1 MKKLLPALLV
11 LLLAFAS
18 CKKDAPPASNPTT
31 PTSTTGQA
39 PAQVTVSG
47 ISPSSGDAGTVVTIS
62 GTNFGTSTTGVVVSF
77 NGVTGTIQSVTAT
90 EIKVVV
96 PVTTSGTV
104 TVTVGSQT
112 ITGPMFTFVPAF
124 LAAPYVSGDV
134 TLKTQ
139 AEVDAFVA
147 INKGKQLQITGNL
160 NIGVP
165 NFYDN
170 QTNDITSVAG
180 LSNITS
186 VSGRIFFNK
195 INVTEASFLNAI
207 TAVGGIYISS
217 GGFTSLSFN
226 NLKSFSGSFIIE
238 YLSNLTHVS
247 INALTNVAEVRFT
260 SCPLVT
266 DLSFLNSVTS
276 ANRIDL
282 SGLGVNSITMDN
294 LTSLTGNSTIIF
306 GISINNNNSLTK
318 VSFKSLKTIVP
329 PSLIVGNSISIT
341 NCPLLSNLDFS
352 SLTSV
357 GGKIMLS
364 GINIIDLNAFSSL
377 QSLGAIQITG
387 NPALASLHGLE
398 HLTSLT
404 MPALS
409 TQLFTGTV
417 FNGIYITNNA
427 KLSTLSGL
435 QNITSVPLASIT
447 GNVLLNDFCPLKVP
461 IIALSQLPAYPYTY
475 RNTSDMNV
483 QTSQPAL
490 TLTNNGNYAT
500 TQDALAAVALCK

>member
-77 NGVTGTIQSVTAT
+77 NGVTGTVQSVTAT

-104 TVTVGSQT
+104 TVTVGNQT

-124 LAAPYVSGDV
+124 LATPYVSGDV

-147 INKGKQLQITGNL
+147 LNKMKQLQITGNL

-195 INVTEASFLNAI
+195 INVTEASFLNTI
-207 TAVGGIYISS
+207 TAVGSIWISS

-226 NLKSFSGSFIIE
+226 NLKSFSGSFIIDA
-238 YLSNLTHVS
+238 LSNLTRVS
-247 INALTNVAEVRFT
+247 INALTDVVEVRFT
-260 SCPLVT
+260 SCPLLT
-266 DLSFLNSVTS
+266 DLSFLNSITT
-276 ANRIDL
+276 ANAIRVD
-282 SGLGVNSITMDN
+282 GLGVSSITMDN
-294 LTSLTGNSTIIF
+294 LTSLAGSSALSTAIW
-306 GISINNNNSLTK
+306 INNNNSLTK
-318 VSFKSLKTIVP
+318 VSFRSLKTIVP
-329 PSLIVGNSISIT
+329 PSLNLGYGIVIT
-341 NCPLLSNLDFS
+341 DCPLLSNLDFS

-357 GGKIMLS
+357 GGKIVLKS
-364 GINIIDLNAFSSL
+364 INISDLNAFSSL
-377 QSLGAIQITG
+377 QSSGAINITG
-387 NPALASLHGLE
+387 NPVLASLHGLE
-398 HLTSLT
+398 HLTSVTL
-404 MPALS
+404 PAM
-409 TQLFTGTV
+409 TGSAS

-427 KLSTLSGL
+427 KLTTLSGL
-435 QNITSVPLASIT
+435 QNVTSAPIASIT
-447 GNVLLNDFCPLKVP
+447 GNVLLNDFCSLKGP
-461 IIALSQLPAYPYTY
+461 IIALNQLPAYPYTY
-475 RNTSDMNV
+475 RNTSDQTV
-483 QTSQPAL
+483 QASQPAL

>member
-31 PTSTTGQA
+31 PTRTTGQA

-47 ISPSSGDAGTVVTIS
+47 ISPSSGNAGTVVTIS

-186 VSGRIFFNK
+186 VFGRIFFNK
-195 INVTEASFLNAI
+195 INVTEASFLNTI
-207 TAVGGIYISS
+207 TAVGSIWISS

-226 NLKSFSGSFIIE
+226 NLKSFSGSFIIDA
-238 YLSNLTHVS
+238 LSNLTRVS
-247 INALTNVAEVRFT
+247 INALTDVGEVRFT
-260 SCPLVT
+260 SCPLLT
-266 DLSFLNSVTS
+266 DLSFLNSITT
-276 ANRIDL
+276 ANAIRVD
-282 SGLGVNSITMDN
+282 GLGVSSITMDN
-294 LTSLTGNSTIIF
+294 LTSLAGSSALSTAIW
-306 GISINNNNSLTK
+306 ISNNNSLTK
-318 VSFKSLKTIVP
+318 VSFRSLKTIVP
-329 PSLIVGNSISIT
+329 PSLNLGYYGIDIT
-341 NCPLLSNLDFS
+341 DCPLLSNLDFS

-357 GGKIMLS
+357 GGKIVLKS
-364 GINIIDLNAFSSL
+364 INISDLNAFSSL
-377 QSLGAIQITG
+377 QSSGAINITS
-387 NPALASLHGLE
+387 NPVLASLHGLE

-404 MPALS
+404 LPAM
-409 TQLFTGTV
+409 TGSAS

-427 KLSTLSGL
+427 KLTTLIGL
-435 QNITSVPLASIT
+435 QNVTSVPIASIT
-447 GNVLLNDFCPLKVP
+447 GNVLLNDFCSLKGP

-490 TLTNNGNYAT
+490 TLTNNDNYAT